1 VLFLERCR
9 KTLYGVPNALVLFG
23 KQLKKLRLSRKLSQ
37 ERLAELC
44 NYQTNEIGRIERAER
59 TVSFEGL
66 MRISYGL
73 SMPPA
78 ELFKSIPTLKHLPK
92 KGEYKGVKKR
102 NAKKETK

>member
-1 VLFLERCR
+1 VWLLEKCR

-23 KQLKKLRLSRKLSQ
+23 KQLKKLRLSRRLSQ

-44 NYQTNEIGRIERAER
+44 DFQTNQIGRIERAER
-59 TVSFEGL
+59 TVSFEGI

-78 ELFKSIPTLKHLPK
+78 ELFKLIPAAKRLPRKGQYSGAKNGGPK
-92 KGEYKGVKKR
+92 KDLP
-102 NAKKETK
+102 

>member
-1 VLFLERCR
+1 M
-9 KTLYGVPNALVLFG
+9 PNALVLFG
-23 KQLKKLRLSRKLSQ
+23 KQLKKLRLSRNLSQ

-44 NYQTNEIGRIERAER
+44 DYQTNQIGRIERAER

-78 ELFKSIPTLKHLPK
+78 ELFKLIPAAKRLPRKGQYSGK
-92 KGEYKGVKKR
+92 KKSNPTKGLP
-102 NAKKETK
+102 